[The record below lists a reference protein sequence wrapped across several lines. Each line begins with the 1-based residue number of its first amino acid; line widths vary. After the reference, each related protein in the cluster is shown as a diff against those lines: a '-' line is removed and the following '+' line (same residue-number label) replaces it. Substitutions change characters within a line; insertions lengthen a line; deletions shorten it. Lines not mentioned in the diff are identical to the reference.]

1 MPGFSNLTEKL
12 QAVFQKLRG
21 KGKLS
26 EADVNAALRE
36 VRLALLEADVNYAV
50 VKDFIEKV
58 RVRAVGQEVMQS
70 LTPAQQVI
78 KIVYEE
84 LTALMGTSHAGLAQP
99 SKGPAIIMLVGL
111 QGSGKTTTAAKLAL
125 YLRRQG
131 KRPFLVAADVRRP
144 AAVEQLQVLGR
155 QIQVPV
161 YSQAGTDAVTLARQG
176 VAEAQRLGHDVVL
189 IDTAGRLHIDAA
201 LMEEL
206 RAMCEAVAPTEILLV
221 VDAMTGQDAVNV
233 AKSFHAELGLDGII
247 LTKLDG
253 DTRGGAA
260 LSVRAVTG
268 CPIKFT
274 GVGEKLEALEAFYP
288 SRMASRILGMGDV
301 LTLIEKAQAS
311 VDAAQARE
319 LEKKLRQQ
327 EFTLEDFLAQLRQL
341 RKMGPLEEIIGMLPG
356 AGAVKELKNLRV
368 DEKELTKIEAII
380 CSMTPEERRFPHI
393 INASRKR
400 RISQG
405 SGTTVQDVNRL
416 LKQFA
421 QTQKLL
427 RQLAEARVG
436 KRSGRSFGFPFWR

>member
-1 MPGFSNLTEKL
+1 MTGFSALTEKL
-12 QAVFQKLRG
+12 QAIFQKLRG

-36 VRLALLEADVNYAV
+36 VRLALLEADVNYTV

-58 RVRAVGQEVMQS
+58 RARAVGQEVLQS
-70 LTPAQQVI
+70 LTPAQQVV

-84 LTALMGTSHAGLAQP
+84 LTALMGTEHAGLVQP
-99 SKGPAIIMLVGL
+99 SAGPAVIMLVGL
-111 QGSGKTTTAAKLAL
+111 HGSGKTTTAAKLAQ

-131 KRPFLVAADVRRP
+131 KQPLLVAADVHRP
-144 AAVEQLQVLGR
+144 AAVEQLQILGK
-155 QIQVPV
+155 QIEVPV
-161 YSQAGTDAVTLARQG
+161 LAQPGGTAVGMAREALAT
-176 VAEAQRLGHDVVL
+176 AARLGHEAVVV
-189 IDTAGRLHIDAA
+189 DTAGRLHIDAQ

-206 RAMCEAVAPTEILLV
+206 RAMRAVLKPTEVLLV

-233 AKSFHAELGLDGII
+233 AKGFHEGLGIDGIV

-268 CPIKFT
+268 CPIKFV
-274 GVGEKLEALEAFYP
+274 GVGEKLDALEPFHP

-301 LTLIEKAQAS
+301 LSLIEKAQAKID
-311 VDAAQARE
+311 VAQAKEMQR
-319 LEKKLRQQ
+319 KLRQRD
-327 EFTLEDFLAQLRQL
+327 FTLEDFLEQLRQVRQL
-341 RKMGPLEEIIGMLPG
+341 GSLEEIIGMLPG
-356 AGAVKELKNLRV
+356 AGTVKELKNLRV
-368 DEKELTKIEAII
+368 DEKELTRIEAII
-380 CSMTPEERRFPHI
+380 CSMTPQERRYPQI

-421 QTQKLL
+421 QTQKIL
-427 RQLAEARVG
+427 RQLAETTAARRPG
-436 KRSGRSFGFPFWR
+436 GPFGLPFWR

>member
-1 MPGFSNLTEKL
+1 MTGFSALTEKL
-12 QAVFQKLRG
+12 QAIFQKLRG

-36 VRLALLEADVNYAV
+36 VRLALLEADVNYTV

-58 RVRAVGQEVMQS
+58 RARAVGQEVLQS
-70 LTPAQQVI
+70 LTPAQQVV

-84 LTALMGTSHAGLAQP
+84 LTALMGTEHAGLVQP
-99 SKGPAIIMLVGL
+99 SAGPAVIMLVGL
-111 QGSGKTTTAAKLAL
+111 HGSGKTTTAAKLAQ

-131 KRPFLVAADVRRP
+131 KQPLLVAADVYRP
-144 AAVEQLQVLGR
+144 AAVEQLQILGK
-155 QIQVPV
+155 QIEVPV
-161 YSQAGTDAVTLARQG
+161 LAQPGGTAVG
-176 VAEAQRLGHDVVL
+176 VAREALATAARLGHEAVVV
-189 IDTAGRLHIDAA
+189 DTAGRLHIDAQ

-206 RAMCEAVAPTEILLV
+206 RAMRAVLKPTEVLLV

-233 AKSFHAELGLDGII
+233 AKGFHEGLGIDGIV

-268 CPIKFT
+268 CPIKFV
-274 GVGEKLEALEAFYP
+274 GVGEKLDALEPFHP

-301 LTLIEKAQAS
+301 LSLIEKAQAKID
-311 VDAAQARE
+311 VAQAKEMQR
-319 LEKKLRQQ
+319 KLRQRD
-327 EFTLEDFLAQLRQL
+327 FTLEDFLEQLRQVRQL
-341 RKMGPLEEIIGMLPG
+341 GSLEEIIGMLPG
-356 AGAVKELKNLRV
+356 AGTVKELKNLRV
-368 DEKELTKIEAII
+368 DEKELTRIEAII
-380 CSMTPEERRFPHI
+380 CSMTPQERRYPQI

-421 QTQKLL
+421 QTQKIL
-427 RQLAEARVG
+427 RQLAETTAARRPG
-436 KRSGRSFGFPFWR
+436 GPFGLPFWR

>member
-1 MPGFSNLTEKL
+1 MTGFSALTEKL
-12 QAVFQKLRG
+12 QAIFQKLRG

-36 VRLALLEADVNYAV
+36 VRLALLEADVNYTV

-58 RVRAVGQEVMQS
+58 RARAVGQEVLQS
-70 LTPAQQVI
+70 LTPAQQVV

-84 LTALMGTSHAGLAQP
+84 LTALMGTERAGLVQP
-99 SKGPAIIMLVGL
+99 SAGPAVIMLVGL
-111 QGSGKTTTAAKLAL
+111 HGSGKTTTAAKLAQ

-131 KRPFLVAADVRRP
+131 KQPLLVAADVHRP
-144 AAVEQLQVLGR
+144 AAVEQLQILGK
-155 QIQVPV
+155 QIEVPV
-161 YSQAGTDAVTLARQG
+161 LAQPGGTAVG
-176 VAEAQRLGHDVVL
+176 VAREALATAARLGHEAVVV
-189 IDTAGRLHIDAA
+189 DTAGRLHIDAQ

-206 RAMCEAVAPTEILLV
+206 RAMRAVLKPTEVLLV

-233 AKSFHAELGLDGII
+233 AKGFHEGLGIDGIV

-268 CPIKFT
+268 CPIKFV
-274 GVGEKLEALEAFYP
+274 GVGEKLDALEPFHP

-301 LTLIEKAQAS
+301 LSLIEKAQAKID
-311 VDAAQARE
+311 VAQAKEMQR
-319 LEKKLRQQ
+319 KLRQRD
-327 EFTLEDFLAQLRQL
+327 FTLEDFLEQLRQVRQL
-341 RKMGPLEEIIGMLPG
+341 GSLEEIIGMLPG
-356 AGAVKELKNLRV
+356 AGTVKELKNLRV
-368 DEKELTKIEAII
+368 DEKELTRIEAII
-380 CSMTPEERRFPHI
+380 CSMTPQERRYPQI

-421 QTQKLL
+421 QTQKIL
-427 RQLAEARVG
+427 RQLAETTAARRPG
-436 KRSGRSFGFPFWR
+436 GPFGLPFWR

>member
-1 MPGFSNLTEKL
+1 MTGFSALTEKL
-12 QAVFQKLRG
+12 QAIFQKLRG

-36 VRLALLEADVNYAV
+36 VRLALLEADVNYTV

-58 RVRAVGQEVMQS
+58 RARAVGQEVLQS
-70 LTPAQQVI
+70 LTPAQQVV

-84 LTALMGTSHAGLAQP
+84 LTALMGTEHAGLVQP
-99 SKGPAIIMLVGL
+99 SAGPAVIMLVGL
-111 QGSGKTTTAAKLAL
+111 HGSGKTTTAAKLAQ

-131 KRPFLVAADVRRP
+131 KQPLLVAADVHRP
-144 AAVEQLQVLGR
+144 AAVEQLQILGK
-155 QIQVPV
+155 QIEVPV
-161 YSQAGTDAVTLARQG
+161 LAQPGGTAVG
-176 VAEAQRLGHDVVL
+176 VAREALAAAARLGHEAVVV
-189 IDTAGRLHIDAA
+189 DTAGRLHIDAQ

-206 RAMCEAVAPTEILLV
+206 RAMRAVLKPTEVLLV

-233 AKSFHAELGLDGII
+233 AKGFHEGLGIDGIV

-268 CPIKFT
+268 CPIKFV
-274 GVGEKLEALEAFYP
+274 GVGEKLDALEPFHP

-301 LTLIEKAQAS
+301 LSLIEKAQAKID
-311 VDAAQARE
+311 VAQAKEMQR
-319 LEKKLRQQ
+319 KLRQRD
-327 EFTLEDFLAQLRQL
+327 FTLEDFLEQLRQVRQL
-341 RKMGPLEEIIGMLPG
+341 GSLEEIIGMLPG
-356 AGAVKELKNLRV
+356 AGTVKELKNLRV
-368 DEKELTKIEAII
+368 DEKELTRIEAII
-380 CSMTPEERRFPHI
+380 CSMTPQERRYPQI

-421 QTQKLL
+421 QTQKIL
-427 RQLAEARVG
+427 RQLAETTAARRPG
-436 KRSGRSFGFPFWR
+436 GPFGLPFWR